1 MSTMSDEPFRLDGN
15 SAAGLLAEIFPF
27 EMTSAQSTCAGCGRT
42 GPLGTLLRYGGE
54 MGTVLRCPA
63 CSGVQLRIV
72 RTYGRNEQYWIDMRG
87 MSTLVITPAIP
98 V

>member
-42 GPLGTLLRYGGE
+42 GPLGMLLRYGGE
-54 MGTVLRCPA
+54 MGTVLRCPD